1 MVNSGTGSSSYNT
14 SLDATRSEY
23 PQAERAVRKPSPVA
37 GSPAYA
43 DKNKI
48 QELKDKL
55 AEVERTQALSTEEKV
70 ASALMGNRKTEIVSG
85 WTYRDMFQL
94 LETEISYPMKGSF
107 FCKPERR
114 QKCLA
119 AKTCIQAE
127 GGMNVLRGERD
138 REFTPEEYFAKCR
151 KVTVQQEKVVKEEFD
166 GGDKD

>member
-1 MVNSGTGSSSYNT
+1 MNTGSSYGGEKAVPMN
-14 SLDATRSEY
+14 DY
-23 PQAERAVRKPSPVA
+23 PQAERAVRRPSPAA

-43 DKNKI
+43 DVKKI
-48 QELKDKL
+48 NELKEKL
-55 AEVERTQALSTEEKV
+55 AELARMEQLSTEEKV